1 MKNLGVFDKTTQKTG
16 KWIEAVAHGMGSTDM
31 ERSFHVLRSVLHA
44 IRDRLPANEAVH
56 LGAQMPM
63 LVRGFYYEGWHPADK
78 PERYRHLQTF
88 LDHVAREVPQLDAT
102 QRERAAEAV
111 FDVLTHEI
119 SSDEIAQVRH
129 ALPAEI
135 RDLWH
140 LHA

>member
-63 LVRGFYYEGWHPADK
+63 LVRGFYYEGWHPAVICRLFSTMSRAKCRSSMRHSGSVPRK
-78 PERYRHLQTF
+78 PCST
-88 LDHVAREVPQLDAT
+88 
-102 QRERAAEAV
+102 
-111 FDVLTHEI
+111 
-119 SSDEIAQVRH
+119 S
-129 ALPAEI
+129 
-135 RDLWH
+135 
-140 LHA
+140 